1 MNHSEKSD
9 GEMELAT
16 FYLGDACCGINI
28 LTVQEIN
35 RLNDVTPVPLAPD
48 YVKGIMNL
56 RGQII
61 TVIDV
66 GKRLGMTCCADTGQ
80 RRNIIV
86 RHENESIGLVVD
98 RIEDVIRTRTE
109 DIEKPPANVRDI
121 QERYFDGVLK
131 TDKRLVS
138 VLNLAEVLRA

>member
-9 GEMELAT
+9 SEMELAT

-66 GKRLGMTCCADTGQ
+66 GKRLGMICCADTGQ

-98 RIEDVIRTRTE
+98 RIEDIIRTRTE